1 MNSCNTLKN
10 VLEKTQCDP
19 RLTHAN
25 KDYTAHA
32 AREAMR
38 AESWIRNVM
47 RIYPE
52 KTRSEVEETYK
63 RIQIAETGHCFI
75 LTNAI
80 PKEGNCNG

>member
-25 KDYTAHA
+25 KDYAAHA

-38 AESWIRNVM
+38 AESWIQTSCAS
-47 RIYPE
+47 
-52 KTRSEVEETYK
+52 TRKKPAPRSRKPTSEF
-63 RIQIAETGHCFI
+63 R
-75 LTNAI
+75 
-80 PKEGNCNG
+80 